1 MRADARARL
10 ADSAA
15 LRAADPGDM
24 LGKVAAFPE
33 RYAAARDAALP
44 ALPADRAPSRI
55 LVGGMGGSGI
65 AGALVAGWLD
75 WRPGPPRPLLAFGG
89 YELPPT
95 APGDLLVLCSHS
107 GDTEEVL
114 ALLAAA
120 LARPDLPMV
129 PVAAGGRLAAR
140 AADARAAGAPVGETL
155 ILPGGMPPRAALPA
169 MLGRLLAL
177 LARLGWPSLAAGEE
191 AALRADLAAVA
202 ADCGPGRPPGENP
215 AKDLALALGDAA
227 PVCVAL
233 APAYA
238 PVARRLRCQ
247 FEENAKR
254 AARDLILPELHHNSW
269 VPWTGG
275 DSLGAALWLGEAD
288 AHPRTRRR
296 RELSEA
302 ALAAAGLPALA
313 LPARGGEPLARLL
326 TTVLLGDFL
335 SVYHALMRDVD
346 PTPVDALAAMKA
358 RLADEE

>member
-1 MRADARARL
+1 MTAGARARL
-10 ADSAA
+10 ADAAA

-24 LGKVAAFPE
+24 LGKVTAFPE
-33 RYAAARDAALP
+33 RYAAARDAVP
-44 ALPADRAPSRI
+44 AAPPVDVTPARV

-65 AGALVAGWLD
+65 AGALLAGWLG

-114 ALLAAA
+114 ALLEAA
-120 LARPDLPMV
+120 LARPEL
-129 PVAAGGRLAAR
+129 PVAPMTSGGRLAER
-140 AADARAAGAPVGETL
+140 AAAARAAGAPVGEML
-155 ILPGGMPPRAALPA
+155 PLPGGMPPRAALPA
-169 MLGRLLAL
+169 MLGGLLAL
-177 LARLGWPSLAAGEE
+177 LARLGWPFLSDAEE
-191 AALRADLAAVA
+191 AALRADLAATA
-202 ADCGPGRPPGENP
+202 AACDPARPPGENP

-233 APAYA
+233 APSYA
-238 PVARRLRCQ
+238 PAARRLRCQ

-254 AARDLILPELHHNSW
+254 AARDLVLPELHHNSW

-275 DSLGAALWLGEAD
+275 DPLGAALWLGEAD
-288 AHPRTRRR
+288 AHARTRRR
-296 RELSEA
+296 RALSEA

-313 LPARGGEPLARLL
+313 LPARGGHPLARLL

-335 SVYHALMRDVD
+335 SVYHALMRGVD
-346 PTPVDALAAMKA
+346 PTPVDALETMKA
-358 RLADEE
+358 RLAAEE